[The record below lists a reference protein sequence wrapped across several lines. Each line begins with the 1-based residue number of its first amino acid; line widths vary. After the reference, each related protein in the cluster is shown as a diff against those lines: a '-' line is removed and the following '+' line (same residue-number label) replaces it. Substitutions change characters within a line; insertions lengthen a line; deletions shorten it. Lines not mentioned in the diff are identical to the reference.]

1 MLKSV
6 PPLRWHILT
15 CKHRRYWFIIAIMKN
30 LLLFLAPVFFFS
42 CNNSKQRNSAK
53 NNPVFI
59 KQAVTIKVVPLGK
72 ATTQFVTETY
82 AAMKQVL
89 PQVVLLSKEEMP
101 ASAWYGPRKRYR
113 ADSLIHWLSS
123 RANEKETYVG
133 ISMNDISTTKGD
145 VFDYGVMGLGFCP
158 GNACVASNY
167 RLKNKKDFIKVVIH
181 ELGHTTGLP
190 HCPNKT
196 CYMRDAEGGDHTD
209 KEKGF
214 CDDCRKHLVDK
225 GWNL

>member
-1 MLKSV
+1 
-6 PPLRWHILT
+6 
-15 CKHRRYWFIIAIMKN
+15 MKYFF
-30 LLLFLAPVFFFS
+30 LSFSLFLFLS
-42 CNNSKQRNSAK
+42 CHNKERRNSEANK
-53 NNPVFI
+53 PAPA
-59 KQAVTIKVVPLGK
+59 KQAVTVKVVPIGK
-72 ATTQFVTETY
+72 TTLQFISETH

-89 PQVVLLSKEEMP
+89 PYVILLSKEEMP
-101 ASAWYGPRKRYR
+101 ANAWYVPRKRYR
-113 ADSLIHWLSS
+113 ADTLIHWLSS
-123 RANEKETYVG
+123 RAKENETYIG
-133 ISMNDISTTKGD
+133 ITMNDISTTKGS

-190 HCPNKT
+190 HCPYKT

-214 CDDCRKHLVDK
+214 CNACKEHLVRN
-225 GWNL
+225 GWRL

>member
-1 MLKSV
+1 MLKWA

-53 NNPVFI
+53 NNPVFT

-101 ASAWYGPRKRYR
+101 LSSWYAPRKRYR

-123 RANEKETYVG
+123 RAKENETFVG
-133 ISMNDISTTKGD
+133 ITMNDISTTKGD

-214 CDDCRKHLVDK
+214 CEKCKQHLAVY
-225 GWNL
+225 GWKL